1 MSVKKMVMF
10 GLYNPNVISIRISVP
25 SPCAP
30 PRSVIGPST
39 NRQQQNRLNG
49 EADTIG
55 EENDRVDYDRR

>member
-1 MSVKKMVMF
+1 MLSQFPFQK
-10 GLYNPNVISIRISVP
+10 P
-25 SPCAP
+25 SAHAP

-49 EADTIG
+49 EADSIG

>member
-1 MSVKKMVMF
+1 MSVKKMVML
-10 GLYNPNVISIRISVP
+10 GLYNPNVISVRTSVP
-25 SPCAP
+25 SPRVP
-30 PRSVIGPST
+30 PRPVIGPST